1 MWIIAI
7 PIVVIALFMLY
18 SFVIVPK
25 MNASYE
31 AKMNNAS
38 NDFAQQIAGN
48 ESEIKK
54 QFIQENEHIKPI
66 ALQINDQAIIA
77 VISCQEKRETKDF
90 LRQQAV
96 NMAGKALGKLTG
108 IGVKEVDNTE
118 FYYLALTD
126 TNLHYL
132 HYSERGQCKEHLSFQ
147 RANMTNLEVGKVTSA
162 DILKNNAYVG
172 ETERFSFES
181 GDTQYK
187 FFFYDKVYAHPSAKK
202 HGLDD
207 LAKVNYLFAKPFLT
221 FLSPYRSN

>member
-31 AKMNNAS
+31 AKMNNAA
-38 NDFAQQIAGN
+38 NNFAQQIAGR
-48 ESEIKK
+48 ETETRAK
-54 QFIQENEHIKPI
+54 FVQENEHIKPI
-66 ALQINDQAIIA
+66 AFQINEQDIIA

-118 FYYLALTD
+118 HYYLALT
-126 TNLHYL
+126 NNKLHYL

-147 RANMTNLEVGKVTSA
+147 RSQMKNSEVGKVTSA
-162 DILKNNAYVG
+162 DMLKNNAYAG
-172 ETERFSFES
+172 EAERLSFES

-207 LAKVNYLFAKPFLT
+207 MAQVNHLFAKPFLEFT
-221 FLSPYRSN
+221 AQYRSN